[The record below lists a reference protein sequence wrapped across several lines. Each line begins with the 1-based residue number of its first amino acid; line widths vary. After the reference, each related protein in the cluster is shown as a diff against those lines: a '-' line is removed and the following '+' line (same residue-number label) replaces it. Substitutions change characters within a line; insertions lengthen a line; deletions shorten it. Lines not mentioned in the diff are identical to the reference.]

1 MRISFR
7 THQKFFS
14 QISKTVRLELSK
26 FYFLFFKNKQNN
38 LNTYTEKTILNKT
51 YKVAIV
57 GGGASGLIC
66 AVELSSL
73 LGDGKDI
80 VILERTDRVGKKI
93 IATGNGQCNLGNAN
107 FSSEFYHG
115 DKGFI
120 EQFIHQA
127 NDIDLDGYLYSL
139 GIPIITEENGKKYP
153 VSKQASAVL
162 DTIRARLSSYNVCTL
177 TDFMVSD
184 ISFNNGIFM
193 LSSGNGKVQAEQV
206 VIATGG
212 KAGKQF
218 GTDGFGYS
226 LAKKFNHKLT
236 PLYPSLVQVKT
247 ELDKIRGLKGLKERV
262 IATAY
267 DGKEK
272 LATCTGDLLFT
283 EFGVSGSAIFTLSA
297 YLSGAKDPKI
307 VVEFLPGFNLE
318 ETKQLIVDRKKNATS
333 ESGEKVFNC
342 LINKRI
348 GQAVYKTAKSDKASD
363 LAYALKNFTLTVKGT
378 LDFAS
383 AQVTKGGIDTADIT
397 NKYESKLQKGLYLT
411 GEILNVDGDCG
422 GYNLMFAFT
431 TGIVVARDIVKR

>member
-1 MRISFR
+1 
-7 THQKFFS
+7 
-14 QISKTVRLELSK
+14 
-26 FYFLFFKNKQNN
+26 
-38 LNTYTEKTILNKT
+38 LNKT

-66 AVELSSL
+66 ACELSSL
-73 LGDGKDI
+73 LGDGSNI
-80 VILERTDRVGKKI
+80 FILERTDRVGKKI

-115 DKGFI
+115 DKEFI
-120 EQFIHQA
+120 EQFIRLA
-127 NDIDLDGYLYSL
+127 KDIDLDGYLYSL

-177 TDFMVSD
+177 TNFMVND
-184 ISFNNGIFM
+184 ITFKNGIFT
-193 LSSGNGKVQAEQV
+193 LTSENGKVQAERV
-206 VIATGG
+206 VLATGG

-218 GTDGFGYS
+218 GTDGFGYA
-226 LAKKFNHKLT
+226 LAKKFNHRVT

-262 IATAY
+262 TATAY
-267 DGKEK
+267 DGEEK

-297 YLSGAKDPKI
+297 YLSGVKEPKI
-307 VVEFLPGFNLE
+307 VVEFMPEFSIE
-318 ETKQLIVDRKKNATS
+318 ETQKLIADRKKNAVT

-348 GQAVYKTAKSDKASD
+348 GQAVYKTAKTDKASD

-378 LDFAS
+378 LDFS
-383 AQVTKGGIDTADIT
+383 NAQVTKGGIDTSDIT
-397 NKYESKLQKGLYLT
+397 SSFESKIQKGLYLT

-431 TGIVVARDIVKR
+431 TGVVVARNIIKG